1 MIYDPYEK
9 TYDIL
14 ELDGITNTDPFHV
27 SGIDYDASS
36 GAIMI
41 SANSGNP
48 FVSSGSNMTG
58 TNYVI
63 KYDTNT
69 NKIAYQADLST
80 FTDQLQTENQ
90 SGGGFQD
97 FAEDTEG
104 NAYVP
109 TAFHVPAIAKI
120 TKSGEV
126 SAWYVGE
133 ATSSSSYIYLGVVH
147 NTASSKLIVTAPYLS
162 LFQTFDLASDAP
174 TPTNVTMN
182 GRPAD
187 GSYPG
192 LECDGL
198 INPVRYSGNV
208 LLCSENGLAA
218 ITLWATTD
226 DFLSVQYIGQ
236 VADNSTTDIVTWA
249 APTATVELE
258 NSIFI
263 SHEYF
268 HDLNQFDVVGNRST
282 FPFVD
287 ITSQVDGLVTAAG
300 LTVTA
305 N

>member
-1 MIYDPYEK
+1 MVYDPYAK
-9 TYDIL
+9 TYEIL
-14 ELDGITNTDPFHV
+14 EFDGITNTDPFHV
-27 SGIDYDASS
+27 SGIDYDASC

-48 FVSSGSNMTG
+48 FVSSGSDMSG
-58 TNYVI
+58 ANYVI

-69 NKIAYQADLST
+69 NSVAYQADMST
-80 FTDQLQTENQ
+80 FTDQLQIGGQT
-90 SGGGFQD
+90 GGGFQD
-97 FAEDTEG
+97 FAEDADG
-104 NAYVP
+104 NTYVP
-109 TAFHVPAIAKI
+109 TVFHVPSIAKI
-120 TKSGEV
+120 SKTGEV

-133 ATSSSSYIYLGVVH
+133 ASSTTAYVYLGVVS
-147 NTASSKLIVTAPYLS
+147 TDSSKLVVTSPYLS
-162 LFQTFDLASDAP
+162 LFQTFDLTSDAP
-174 TPTNVTMN
+174 APTNVTMN

-198 INPVRYSGNV
+198 INPTRYSGNV

-226 DFLSVQYIGQ
+226 DYASVNYIGQ
-236 VADNSTTDIVTWA
+236 VADNATTDIVAWGS
-249 APTATVELE
+249 PTATVELE

-287 ITSQVDGLVTAAG
+287 ITSQVDALVTAAG
-300 LTVTA
+300 LTVTSS
-305 N
+305 